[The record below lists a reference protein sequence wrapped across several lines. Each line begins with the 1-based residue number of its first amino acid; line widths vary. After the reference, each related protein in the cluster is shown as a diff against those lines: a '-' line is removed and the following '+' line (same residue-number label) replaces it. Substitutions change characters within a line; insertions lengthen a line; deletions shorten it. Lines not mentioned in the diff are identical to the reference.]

1 MRWKPLALAQ
11 RPRSQSVPTQNTA
24 LVRTTTTS
32 LHRSGVNDTLPQ
44 YRTTRMAPLVQTK
57 CPCRLQILGLLPVRR
72 SRFCVRRL
80 DGLERELVR
89 LTVFRRFAGTPL
101 ACEGAPHLSLHALVF
116 SRASHPSRKLNL
128 QLLCEL
134 KWPALGNH
142 SILDSFFS
150 DVVGKLSN
158 FSYLLNNETALQIRR
173 ATMPVQACVRD
184 GQRHVENS
192 SKSGARSINNGSNIS

>member
-1 MRWKPLALAQ
+1 MVRWKPLALAQ
-11 RPRSQSVPTQNTA
+11 RPRSQSV
-24 LVRTTTTS
+24 
-32 LHRSGVNDTLPQ
+32 PQ

-158 FSYLLNNETALQIRR
+158 FSYLLN
-173 ATMPVQACVRD
+173 D
-184 GQRHVENS
+184 ENS
-192 SKSGARSINNGSNIS
+192 AADPPSTHARTSVRSRWAAPC